1 MDDDYVSDPEE
12 MKKHTAAHG
21 EEGEVVDDV
30 ADDVGENKEN
40 EPIAVGVFYMH
51 DDRFRGG
58 GVRVRVE
65 TVATEAG
72 HQVIDQ
78 ASELTRFRVTRHAV
92 TAVSYNVSDD
102 DLHNF
107 QSQLINSGA
116 NEDDHFLKEGLPGQP
131 AGFAFKQYAGHITV
145 NESAQRALFYYF
157 VESACES
164 STKPLILWLNG
175 GPGCSSFGMG
185 ALTEIGPFGV
195 NPDGKT
201 LYAREFA
208 WNKVANILFL
218 ESPAGVGFS
227 YSNSSYDYVV
237 FSDKKTA
244 GDTYVFLMK
253 WFEKYP
259 IGNGLLDDVSD
270 TRGMG
275 DFLWTHDLA
284 SDATHEM
291 FLRGC
296 AKGGL
301 YENAQCT
308 KAYVTLLTEIGDI
321 NYMSINSP
329 APECIPMYMNIT
341 GGPCDMVYVMSY
353 LNQPQVQAA
362 LNANNPGITRPWQPC
377 AAMHY
382 KWKDGPSS
390 VIPIYKRLMGHELRI
405 LLYSGVLDSTVPATG
420 TRYAL
425 ASWGLKIIK
434 PWKKWVM
441 PGTSEEA
448 GFEVVYK
455 GLRYRTVRNAG
466 HEVSQ
471 LQPHKLYYLLN
482 KFLNNSW

>member
-1 MDDDYVSDPEE
+1 MDTNTSFIFVIFF
-12 MKKHTAAHG
+12 M
-21 EEGEVVDDV
+21 
-30 ADDVGENKEN
+30 
-40 EPIAVGVFYMH
+40 F
-51 DDRFRGG
+51 
-58 GVRVRVE
+58 
-65 TVATEAG
+65 VATEAG

-78 ASELTRFRVTRHAV
+78 ASALTHFRVTRHAV

-107 QSQLINSGA
+107 QSQLINNGA

-131 AGFAFKQYAGHITV
+131 AGFAFKQYAGHVTV

-227 YSNSSYDYVV
+227 YSNSSYDFVV

-244 GDTYVFLMK
+244 GDTYIFLMK

-259 IGNGLLDDVSD
+259 VFKGRDFYLAGESYAGYYIPELAEIILQNSRRDSNPIINLKGFMIGNGLLDDVSD